1 MDRYNITG
9 MSCAACSARVEK
21 AVKAVDGVTECSV
34 NLLTNSMTVKGSAT
48 TDTIIEAVQ
57 KAGYGAELQGVK
69 YKDKKP
75 VDSEK
80 KEIKV
85 LIKRL
90 IASVAVLLVLM
101 YFSMGAMMWNFPL
114 PSFLDNCISE
124 GVIQL
129 ILSGIILFINR
140 KFFINGIKGVLHRAP
155 NMDTLVALGSG
166 VSFGYSLYALF
177 AMIYQYTLGNMET
190 AMGFMDEFYFESAA
204 MILTL
209 ITIGKTLE
217 AISKG
222 KTTDAIKSLIAL
234 APQTATV
241 LRNGEEV
248 VVAVDDVI
256 VGDEFVCRAGE
267 NIPVDGVVISGNASI
282 DESTLT
288 GESIP
293 VDKTVGDTLSQG
305 TTNKSGYIVCRA
317 TKVGEDTTLSQII
330 KMVSD
335 ANASKAPISK
345 IADRVSGVFVPVVLL
360 IALITTIIWLSIGR
374 EVGFSLARGITV
386 LVISCP
392 CALGLAT
399 PVAIMVGSGKG
410 AKNGILFKTAEALEN
425 IGKVDVVVMDK
436 TGTITKGEP
445 SVTDIITVD
454 GVSETM
460 LMTSAYSLEFMSEHP
475 LSKAIVKK
483 SQELGI
489 EKKEITDFKV
499 LAGKGLSGSIEGDR
513 IVAGSATFIG
523 GQIALSNDNRAI
535 IEKLSKEGKTP
546 LLFAQNGRLLGI
558 IAVADTIK
566 DDSITAIKE
575 LRNMGIK
582 VVMLTGDNQNTA
594 EAIGKQVGVDQVI
607 AGVLP
612 DGKEK
617 IIKELKKE
625 GKVAMVGD
633 GINDAPALTTADVG
647 LAIGAGTDVA
657 IDSADVVLVNDKMTS
672 VAAAV
677 RIGRRT
683 IINIYENLFWAFIYN
698 VIGIPLAAGAFT
710 SAFGWELKPMFGAMA
725 MSLSSFCVVMNALRL
740 NFVNPFN
747 SKHDYK
753 RKRKTN
759 NKKTNKE
766 ENKTMKKTIKIK
778 GMMCNHCVSTVKKAL
793 SAINGVEEVEVSLEN
808 GTAEVKAISTVTNE
822 DLKNAIENVDFEVVS
837 ID

>member
-57 KAGYGAELQGVK
+57 KAGYGAELQGAK
-69 YKDKKP
+69 SKDKKP
-75 VDSEK
+75 VDPEK

-222 KTTDAIKSLIAL
+222 KTTDAIKSLMAL

-248 VVAVDDVI
+248 VVAIDDVI
-256 VGDEFVCRAGE
+256 VGNEFVCRAGE

-305 TTNKSGYIVCRA
+305 TTNKSGYIVCKA

-360 IALITTIIWLSIGR
+360 IALITTIIWLAIGR

-425 IGKVDVVVMDK
+425 IGKVDVVVVDK

-499 LAGKGLSGSIEGDR
+499 LAGKGLSGNIEGDC
-513 IVAGSATFIG
+513 IVAGSAIFIG

-546 LLFAQNGRLLGI
+546 LLFAQNERLLGI

-740 NFVNPFN
+740 NLVNPFN

-753 RKRKTN
+753 RKRKIN